1 MEEPRQLEDWQEWQI
16 RADKVAEDLRAA
28 LDELTSTYL
37 NQEGAEFDARGFW
50 PRFRDMKERVRI
62 APAIR
67 LEAKLELERR
77 LRTIGAKAY
86 KAQEVVNAESGER
99 KKDLLTRIAELRAT
113 AEKESSP
120 RALRGFR
127 RSFDALRQEFD
138 KGADLVPSDRQA
150 VWDAWRDANQFSWQR
165 LVDMWDAN
173 EQELRSI
180 LTDVRQQIE
189 RGNGPA
195 ARQGLTRFFEALRTH
210 EAKQQSM
217 NEMKGEADELRQEA
231 QAVEDK
237 AVAARAP
244 RKTAPITTPTV
255 SLPEGWKSDLERNRE
270 MAARLREEVADL
282 ERQVE
287 ESKSILDQSMLRGTL
302 VDKRRK
308 INDLESA
315 SRTLEQKIEQSE
327 EAPLIPST

>member
-1 MEEPRQLEDWQEWQI
+1 MSIEEPRQLEDWQEWQI
-16 RADKVAEDLRAA
+16 RADKAAEDASGPRRADFH
-28 LDELTSTYL
+28 LSEP
-37 NQEGAEFDARGFW
+37 GRGGIRRPRLW

-77 LRTIGAKAY
+77 LRHRSKSL
-86 KAQEVVNAESGER
+86 QVPRSGER
-99 KKDLLTRIAELRAT
+99 PIGRAQSGSSDPHRGLRAT

-165 LVDMWDAN
+165 LVDIWEAN
-173 EQELRSI
+173 KQELRSI

-195 ARQGLTRFFEALRTH
+195 ARQGLTRFFEAISST
-210 EAKQQSM
+210 
-217 NEMKGEADELRQEA
+217 
-231 QAVEDK
+231 
-237 AVAARAP
+237 
-244 RKTAPITTPTV
+244 
-255 SLPEGWKSDLERNRE
+255 
-270 MAARLREEVADL
+270 
-282 ERQVE
+282 
-287 ESKSILDQSMLRGTL
+287 
-302 VDKRRK
+302 RR
-308 INDLESA
+308 SS
-315 SRTLEQKIEQSE
+315 SR
-327 EAPLIPST
+327 